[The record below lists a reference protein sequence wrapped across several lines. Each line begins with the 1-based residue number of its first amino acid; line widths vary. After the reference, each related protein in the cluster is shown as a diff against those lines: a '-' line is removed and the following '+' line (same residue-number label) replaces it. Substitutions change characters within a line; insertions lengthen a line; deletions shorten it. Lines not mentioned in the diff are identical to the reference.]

1 MNPKLNILVIDD
13 DQRMTHTLRDILTIS
28 GHEVICADSAKIG
41 IEILEKQKFDCVLTD
56 VKMPEMDGV
65 SFFSILHKKQPGVPV
80 VLMTAYAA
88 DEVINQGLEEGII
101 GVLNKPLDI
110 SHLLDFF
117 STLAKHRTVAI
128 VDDDPVFCKTLE
140 DILNKRGFSVSTISD
155 PHSNIKPLA
164 AESQVIL
171 LDLKLNSIT
180 GLDVMRNIRK
190 VYKDLPV
197 VLITAYRN
205 EMVDSIKIALENSAF
220 TCLYKPL
227 EIPELVQTLTNFQLA
242 RLRDALKKE
251 K

>member
-1 MNPKLNILVIDD
+1 MNPKLQILVIDD
-13 DQRMTHTLRDILTIS
+13 DLRMTHTLKDILTIS
-28 GHEVICADSAKIG
+28 GHDVFCADSAVHG
-41 IEILEKQKFDCVLTD
+41 IEFLEKQKFDCVLTD

-65 SFFSILHKKQPGVPV
+65 SFYSVLHKKQPGIPV

-88 DEVINQGLEEGII
+88 DDIIRHGLDEGII

-117 STLAKHRTVAI
+117 STLAKQRTIAI
-128 VDDDPVFCKTLE
+128 VDDDSVFCKTLE
-140 DILNKRGFSVSTISD
+140 DILNKRGFNVTSISD
-155 PHSNIKPLA
+155 PHLNINLIA
-164 AESQVIL
+164 AESQVVL

-180 GLDVMRNIRK
+180 GLDIMRNIRE
-190 VYKDLPV
+190 VYKELPV

-205 EMVDSIKIALENSAF
+205 EMIDSIKIALENSAF

-242 RLRDALKKE
+242 RLREAIKKQ
-251 K
+251 